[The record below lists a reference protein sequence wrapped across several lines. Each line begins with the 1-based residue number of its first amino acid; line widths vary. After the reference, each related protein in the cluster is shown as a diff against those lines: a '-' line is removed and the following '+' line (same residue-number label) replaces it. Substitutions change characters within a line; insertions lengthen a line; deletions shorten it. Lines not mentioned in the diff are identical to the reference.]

1 MEGVVVLLR
10 NSCDVI
16 RASGTELCHITAAG
30 GGARSAV
37 WCQMQADITGI
48 PVDIPREKEAA
59 CLGAA
64 MIAAAGEG
72 ADAEKY
78 KGLAA
83 LGNGTEKSYVPR
95 EPERYE
101 RKYRQFCR
109 LYQSMLETARLL

>member
-1 MEGVVVLLR
+1 MSFFGDWYSLAAVRARTFPAVIEALCAMEV
-10 NSCDVI
+10 
-16 RASGTELCHITAAG
+16 
-30 GGARSAV
+30 
-37 WCQMQADITGI
+37 ADC
-48 PVDIPREKEAA
+48 PAA

-78 KGLAA
+78 RELAA
-83 LGNGTEKSYVPR
+83 LGNRTEKSYVPC

>member
-1 MEGVVVLLR
+1 MEV
-10 NSCDVI
+10 
-16 RASGTELCHITAAG
+16 
-30 GGARSAV
+30 
-37 WCQMQADITGI
+37 ADC
-48 PVDIPREKEAA
+48 PAA

-78 KGLAA
+78 RELAA
-83 LGNGTEKSYVPR
+83 LGNRTEKSYVPC